1 MQKINDI
8 AQEILK
14 AEGGFVNDPD
24 DPGGPTNYGVTLKT
38 LERLG
43 HDLNQDGRVDIADLK
58 KLSSTQAIQIF
69 VQDYFYK
76 PRIDQLPHMLHAPVF
91 DMYVNAGTHAV
102 NVLQRTLILFDM
114 EITVDGG
121 IGPIII
127 AATQTAARCAPDHL
141 VDAYGIEA

>member
-8 AQEILK
+8 AQEILN

-69 VQDYFYK
+69 VQYYFYK
-76 PRIDQLPHMLHAPVF
+76 PRINQLPHMLHAPVF

-102 NVLQRTLILFDM
+102 KLLQRTLILFDM
-114 EITVDGG
+114 EITVDGV
-121 IGPIII
+121 IGPITI
-127 AATQTAARCAPDHL
+127 AATQTAARRAPDHL